1 MNLIQIVGKIGASEK
16 GASADVSPQSG
27 GNLRGVWGTYTGA
40 LTTDLTTL
48 RAVFPKDRGCAASE
62 RRNFVCS
69 IVDMEIEQLVRT
81 QFSQQLPQYTARM
94 HTYGML
100 PPAGARVCCRVKH
113 SGRAWAESAWNLRA
127 GWVVST
133 VQDEREMGAPRPKRA
148 RSCSPPARLFGEQ
161 SAAMIR
167 VAQDK
172 SYALPSAICSALRP
186 QGTRGSRGST
196 PREPYPSLH

>member
-1 MNLIQIVGKIGASEK
+1 MNLIQTVGKIGASEK

-100 PPAGARVCCRVKH
+100 PPAGALICCWDLQYE
-113 SGRAWAESAWNLRA
+113 RA
-127 GWVVST
+127 
-133 VQDEREMGAPRPKRA
+133 
-148 RSCSPPARLFGEQ
+148 
-161 SAAMIR
+161 
-167 VAQDK
+167 
-172 SYALPSAICSALRP
+172 
-186 QGTRGSRGST
+186 
-196 PREPYPSLH
+196 

>member
-1 MNLIQIVGKIGASEK
+1 MLQAK
-16 GASADVSPQSG
+16 GAS
-27 GNLRGVWGTYTGA
+27 LGV
-40 LTTDLTTL
+40 
-48 RAVFPKDRGCAASE
+48 
-62 RRNFVCS
+62 
-69 IVDMEIEQLVRT
+69 QVRT
-81 QFSQQLPQYTARM
+81 WKTNRRCASIFCMSCPSTAARM
-94 HTYGML
+94 HTYGLL
-100 PPAGARVCCRVKH
+100 PPAGALICCWDPWY
-113 SGRAWAESAWNLRA
+113 GRAWAESAWNLRA

-148 RSCSPPARLFGEQ
+148 RSCSPPARLYGEQ

-172 SYALPSAICSALRP
+172 PYALPSAICSALRP